1 MMAGIFAPF
10 NPRFWFPLP
19 GHDSFLPVKPR
30 KAAALTLL
38 SASRRPIIVGSLSLG
53 DCVQAVHFGWVVVL
67 AVILVIVKQS
77 EHPPSYLEC
86 RGTADIRRCTGHF
99 IDKNDSVISASIAST
114 SSAA

>member
-1 MMAGIFAPF
+1 MAGIFAPF

-67 AVILVIVKQS
+67 AVILVIAQAVRTSPFLSRMK
-77 EHPPSYLEC
+77 
-86 RGTADIRRCTGHF
+86 GDRRYPAVHGLFH
-99 IDKNDSVISASIAST
+99 
-114 SSAA
+114 